1 MSLFVAVVECEA
13 KHLTSSLKTEYTFI
27 RSFLSGGETLSR
39 MKVRHD
45 PSAHKGNAENTEGER
60 CRTVLKY
67 PIATDR
73 AMKRIR
79 VNDTSLWGW
88 RRTRQR

>member
-45 PSAHKGNAENTEGER
+45 PPARKGNDG
-60 CRTVLKY
+60 KQGG
-67 PIATDR
+67 R
-73 AMKRIR
+73 AMPNYSEIS
-79 VNDTSLWGW
+79 DCYG
-88 RRTRQR
+88 

>member
-45 PSAHKGNAENTEGER
+45 PPAPKGKCG
-60 CRTVLKY
+60 KQGG
-67 PIATDR
+67 R
-73 AMKRIR
+73 AKPNCSEI
-79 VNDTSLWGW
+79 SGCYG
-88 RRTRQR
+88 

>member
-13 KHLTSSLKTEYTFI
+13 KHLTGSLKTEYTFI

-45 PSAHKGNAENTEGER
+45 PPAPMGKCGKQGG
-60 CRTVLKY
+60 
-67 PIATDR
+67 R
-73 AMKRIR
+73 AKPSYSEI
-79 VNDTSLWGW
+79 SGCYG
-88 RRTRQR
+88 